1 MNILIDILP
10 TSVDIKGIEYEIN
23 SNFRTSILFSLLM
36 EDDNLSE
43 EEKVLQALNLY
54 YPVVPDNSE
63 KAIEH
68 IEKAIEK
75 IIWFYRCGEIDIK
88 TNKSNKKSYTQKRFL
103 SYEEDDKY
111 IFSAFMSQ
119 YKIDLNSI
127 KYMHWWKF
135 KSLLDNINEDNI
147 LSKIIQY
154 RSVDLSKI
162 TDKEQRKFYRDMQ
175 KRYALKENINKEEQ
189 ALLDEW
195 NSKLNTN

>member
-63 KAIEH
+63 KAIEQ
-68 IEKAIEK
+68 IK
-75 IIWFYRCGEIDIK
+75 WFYSCGKLDNPIG
-88 TNKSNKKSYTQKRFL
+88 NKKARASSKKVFDF
-103 SYEEDDKY
+103 EVDANY
-111 IFSAFMSQ
+111 IYSAFMSQ
-119 YKIDLNSI
+119 YRIDLNSI